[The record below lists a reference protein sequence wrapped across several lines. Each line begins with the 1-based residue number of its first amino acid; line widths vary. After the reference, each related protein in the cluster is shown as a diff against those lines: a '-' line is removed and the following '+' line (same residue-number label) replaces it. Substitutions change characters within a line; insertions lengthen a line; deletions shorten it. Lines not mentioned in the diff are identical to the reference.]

1 MERLTGRERFCYIII
16 SKIKFKKE
24 AGKRSHV
31 EAYCLTTQLPKSR
44 IVGHLSVKEEGQ
56 MVRIKELSRE
66 GDERLGERME

>member
-1 MERLTGRERFCYIII
+1 MERLTGRKKFCYIII

-44 IVGHLSVKEEGQ
+44 IVVKEEGQ
-56 MVRIKELSRE
+56 MVRFKELSRE
-66 GDERLGERME
+66 GDERLGERRE